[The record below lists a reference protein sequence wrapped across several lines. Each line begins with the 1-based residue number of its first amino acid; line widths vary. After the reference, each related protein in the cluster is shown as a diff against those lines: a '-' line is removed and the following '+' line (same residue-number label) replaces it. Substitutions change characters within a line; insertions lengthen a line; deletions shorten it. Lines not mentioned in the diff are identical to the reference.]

1 MAIVGAGF
9 LNFLKCFLVLGRAI
23 HICISKIS
31 YKRDWLLA
39 HPIPSCLFPCNFENK
54 GFKKQKFAVVRQGSG
69 QGIHCVVASA
79 LSNFIPNRYS
89 NSLDTSRRDS

>member
-23 HICISKIS
+23 HICISKIC
-31 YKRDWLLA
+31 YMRDLLLA
-39 HPIPSCLFPCNFENK
+39 HPFPSGLFPCNFANK
-54 GFKKQKFAVVRQGSG
+54 GFKKQKLAVVRQGSG
-69 QGIHCVVASA
+69 QGIYRVVASA
-79 LSNFIPNRYS
+79 LSNLIPNRYS